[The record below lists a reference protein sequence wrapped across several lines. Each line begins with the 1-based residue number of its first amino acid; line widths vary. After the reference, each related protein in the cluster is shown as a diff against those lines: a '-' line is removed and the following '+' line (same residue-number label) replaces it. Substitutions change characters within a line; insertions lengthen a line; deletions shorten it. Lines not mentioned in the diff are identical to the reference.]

1 MLKIE
6 NWEMHIPSEIT
17 YFIGYISGNEQNKEL
32 QFLVKSQDEYMQN
45 ALAKQRILCP
55 TNEEDDS

>member
-1 MLKIE
+1 MYEMLKIE

-32 QFLVKSQDEYMQN
+32 
-45 ALAKQRILCP
+45 
-55 TNEEDDS
+55 